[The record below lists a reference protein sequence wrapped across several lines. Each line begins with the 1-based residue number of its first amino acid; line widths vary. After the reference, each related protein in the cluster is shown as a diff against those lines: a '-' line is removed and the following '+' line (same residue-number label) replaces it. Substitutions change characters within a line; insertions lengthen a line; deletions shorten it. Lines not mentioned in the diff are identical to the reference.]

1 MIRKHIFLLA
11 IIFTLTIGCEDVIE
25 VDLNTE
31 PPRLTV
37 DAVIRLDT
45 SNNITT
51 ARIKVGLSS
60 SFFETNQNVAVDQI
74 QIQNL
79 GYEGTGPLD
88 QNFIIF
94 REVETGIYEG
104 TKNTSFFTSGE
115 LILTIR
121 YNDELF
127 LATTTFAPSV
137 PFDDI
142 VQGDATLF
150 SGDETE
156 VVVSFTDTPDQSNYY
171 VFDFGFNEYLVSEDE
186 FYPGQPF
193 EFSYFYD
200 DIEPGQSLEIS
211 ILGANESFYTYMD
224 QLIVQAGGNQGPF
237 QTPVATVRGNVIN
250 VTGIDNITVTDNVE
264 RTNNFAL
271 GYFAVVQEFKQTITI
286 E

>member
-200 DIEPGQSLEIS
+200 DIEPGQTLEIS

-224 QLIVQAGGNQGPF
+224 QLIVQSGGNQGPF